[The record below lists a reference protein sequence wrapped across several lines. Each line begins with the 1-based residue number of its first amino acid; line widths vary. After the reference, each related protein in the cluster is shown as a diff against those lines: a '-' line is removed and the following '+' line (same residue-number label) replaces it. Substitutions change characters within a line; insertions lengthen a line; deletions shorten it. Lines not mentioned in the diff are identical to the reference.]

1 MSTTQNEINLGVG
14 SATFPTYS
22 FTGDTNTGINS
33 TAADHMSSVAGGYAY
48 AQHGTDSSSRV
59 WRGQNVSRVALGTA
73 DTAGGVLAWAN
84 PAGASI
90 IVTNVVLNIT
100 TATSGACTLDVGIAA
115 NGTTSNDTFIDGVNA
130 NATGAKD
137 TIKDAGTNGVA
148 CQQLTSSQYIT
159 ASKATGSAAGMV
171 GFAYIYWHVV

>member
-1 MSTTQNEINLGVG
+1 MATTQNEINLGAG
-14 SATFPTYS
+14 TATYPTYS
-22 FTGDTNTGINS
+22 FTGDTNTGLNS
-33 TAADHMSSVAGGYAY
+33 TTADHASLVSGGYAY
-48 AQHGTDSSSRV
+48 AQHGTDSSSKV
-59 WRGQNVSRVALGTA
+59 WRGTNVSRVALTAA
-73 DTAGGVLAWAN
+73 DTAGGVFAWAN

-100 TATSGACTLDVGIAA
+100 TATSGACTIDVGVAA
-115 NGTTSNDTFIDGVNA
+115 DATTSNDTFIDGVNA

-137 TIKDAGTNGVA
+137 IIKDAGTNGVA

-159 ASKATGSAAGMV
+159 ASKASGATAGLV